1 MLQIG
6 ELAAMGTA
14 LLWTL
19 SAMAWTSAGRYVGAL
34 SISFV
39 RLVVTCGFL
48 LAYGRSV
55 RGLWL
60 PSDADADTWVL
71 LGLSGFVGF
80 FVADA
85 CLFKAFLMIGP
96 RLTLLIQALTAPITA
111 LISWSCLNDRLTPGQ
126 WLAMV
131 VTLSGVTW
139 VILER
144 RGGER
149 RSGQRSSD
157 DSRQI
162 WQGILLALVAA
173 VGQSIGFV
181 LSKQGIGQYDA
192 VAATFIRVLGAL
204 IGYILLISIFRHW
217 PAMLATVRHR
227 RVMATILYGAFIGPF
242 LGVILCMIAVRHCHA
257 GVVTTI
263 LSTMPVLVLPLVIL
277 FHKEKVS
284 YRAAAGAV
292 LSVAGV
298 AMLVL

>member
-1 MLQIG
+1 MIQIG

-34 SISFV
+34 SISFI

-48 LAYGRSV
+48 LTYGRSV

-60 PSDADADTWVL
+60 PSDADAETWVL

-85 CLFKAFLMIGP
+85 CLFKALLMIGP
-96 RLTLLIQALTAPITA
+96 RLTLLIQALSAPATA
-111 LISWSCLNDRLTPGQ
+111 LISWSCLDDRLAPIQ

-149 RSGQRSSD
+149 HSD
-157 DSRQI
+157 DSRQLR
-162 WQGILLALVAA
+162 QGILLALVAM

-204 IGYILLISIFRHW
+204 IGYVILISIARRW
-217 PAMLATVRHR
+217 PAILATVRHR
-227 RVMATILYGAFIGPF
+227 RVMGILLYGSFIGPF
-242 LGVILCMIAVRHCHA
+242 LGVILCMIAIRHCHA

-284 YRAAAGAV
+284 LRAAAGA
-292 LSVAGV
+292 LLTVAGV

>member
-1 MLQIG
+1 MEQNG

-39 RLVVTCGFL
+39 RLVVACGFL
-48 LAYGRSV
+48 LAYGRAV

-80 FVADA
+80 FIADV
-85 CLFKAFLMIGP
+85 CLFKALLMIGP
-96 RLTLLIQALTAPITA
+96 RLTLLIQALSAPVTT
-111 LISWSCLNDRLTPGQ
+111 LIAWSCVGDRLTPGQ

-149 RSGQRSSD
+149 HSD
-157 DSRQI
+157 DSRQL
-162 WQGILLALVAA
+162 WQGILLALVAM
-173 VGQSIGFV
+173 VGQSVGAV
-181 LSKQGIGQYDA
+181 LTKQGIGEYDA
-192 VAATFIRVLGAL
+192 VAATFIRVLGAM
-204 IGYILLISIFRHW
+204 IGYFVLISIARRW
-217 PAMLATVRHR
+217 PAMLATLRHR
-227 RVMATILYGAFIGPF
+227 RAMPIILYGAFIGPF
-242 LGVILCMIAVRHCHA
+242 LGVILCMIALRECHV

-284 YRAAAGAV
+284 LRAAAGAV
-292 LSVAGV
+292 LSAAGV